1 VKFENEIPLMLER
14 EAGAPESVNQIAV
27 GFGLLPEEDKTASER
42 EGHPVFTEVVFF
54 RAVIPGDRQSNFCQP
69 ATEQHKQR
77 FPRAW
82 AVFQARKE
90 NPIQGLPI
98 DQWPPISRA
107 MAMTLYTMNIQTVE
121 MLAEVNDNHIGSLG
135 QQGRELR
142 EKAKAYLALAKDSA
156 ATHAYA
162 AENKALKDNQAEMQ
176 RQIADLA
183 SKLERALA
191 EPQKRGPGRPPK
203 EQEAA

>member
-1 VKFENEIPLMLER
+1 MKFENDIPLMLER
-14 EAGAPESVNQIAV
+14 EAGAPDIVAQVAV
-27 GFGLLPEEDKTASER
+27 GFGLMPVEDRTASER
-42 EGHPVFTEVVFF
+42 EGHPVFKEVVFF
-54 RAVIPGDRQSNFCQP
+54 RAVIPGDRQSNYCQP
-69 ATEQHKQR
+69 MKDENKRR

-82 AVFQARKE
+82 AAFEARNE

-98 DQWPPISRA
+98 DQWPPISRS
-107 MAMTLYTMNIQTVE
+107 MAMTLQVMNIQTVE
-121 MLAEVNDNHIGSLG
+121 MLAEVNDNHIGALG

-142 EKAKAYLALAKDSA
+142 EKAKAFLALAKDSA
-156 ATHAYA
+156 VTHAYA

-183 SKLERALA
+183 SRLERA
-191 EPQKRGPGRPPK
+191 ETKRGPGRPPNASK